1 MVGGQDG
8 QPGEGEV
15 CPILIYSKI
24 EQTDSQPRQLSDSLN
39 ISNKLRALCLFQ
51 VYKTPPVAS
60 KCI

>member
-1 MVGGQDG
+1 MGSQEKGS
-8 QPGEGEV
+8 V

-51 VYKTPPVAS
+51 VHETPPVAS
-60 KCI
+60 KCS